1 MRLYVDVHCH
11 IGTTITYDPAVGQST
26 GRCLARMASAGI
38 VAAVVG
44 PTAVGSSQIRGL
56 LDTNDQNAIIVRA
69 CRQFPDRFPI
79 GLALIELRHG
89 QVGVDALEET
99 LVEGGLK
106 GIMWH
111 PAGMTFERQ
120 LHPFL
125 EVASLGGGL
134 CLLHESPARTA
145 AYARR
150 FPNLTFIVHAGVEE
164 EIESCRQLDNI
175 WFEIVQRPKGPKSD
189 WDLPQLVKQL
199 GSERIL
205 FGTDLPYYDF
215 RILQAQVESASI
227 DETTR
232 DRIAFQNAVTLIQ
245 RLRPDW
251 KPPREAAASPQNY
264 TYEELWAPKE
274 VGSERLL

>member
-26 GRCLARMASAGI
+26 GRCLARMASAGV

-120 LHPFL
+120 LYPFL

-264 TYEELWAPKE
+264 TYEELWDPKE
-274 VGSERLL
+274 AGSERLL

>member
-26 GRCLARMASAGI
+26 GRCLGRMASAGV

-120 LHPFL
+120 LYPFL

-134 CLLHESPARTA
+134 CLMHESPARTA

-264 TYEELWAPKE
+264 TYEELWDPKE
-274 VGSERLL
+274 AGSERLL

>member
-26 GRCLARMASAGI
+26 GRCLGRMASAGV

-111 PAGMTFERQ
+111 PAGMTFQRQ
-120 LHPFL
+120 LYPFL

-264 TYEELWAPKE
+264 TYEELWDPKE
-274 VGSERLL
+274 AGSERLL

>member
-26 GRCLARMASAGI
+26 GRCLGRMASAGV

-56 LDTNDQNAIIVRA
+56 LDTNYQNAIIVRA

-79 GLALIELRHG
+79 GLALVELRHG

-120 LHPFL
+120 LYPFL

-264 TYEELWAPKE
+264 TYEELWDPKE
-274 VGSERLL
+274 AGSERLL

>member
-11 IGTTITYDPAVGQST
+11 IGTTITYDPVVGQST
-26 GRCLARMASAGI
+26 GRCLARMASAGV

-56 LDTNDQNAIIVRA
+56 LDTNDQNGIIVRA

-120 LHPFL
+120 LYPFL

-264 TYEELWAPKE
+264 TYEELWDPKE
-274 VGSERLL
+274 AGSERLL

>member
-26 GRCLARMASAGI
+26 GRCLGRMASAGV

-79 GLALIELRHG
+79 GLALVELRHG

-120 LHPFL
+120 LYPFL

-264 TYEELWAPKE
+264 TYEELWDPKE
-274 VGSERLL
+274 AGSERLL

>member
-11 IGTTITYDPAVGQST
+11 IGTTITYDPAVGQTT
-26 GRCLARMASAGI
+26 GRCLARMADTSV

-44 PTAVGSSQIRGL
+44 PTAVGSSQVRGV
-56 LDTNDQNAIIVRA
+56 LDTKDQNGIIVRA

-111 PAGMTFERQ
+111 PSGMTFERQ
-120 LHPFL
+120 LYPFL

-134 CLLHESPARTA
+134 CLLHESAARTA
-145 AYARR
+145 AYAQR
-150 FPNLTFIVHAGVEE
+150 FPNLIFIVHAGVGEE
-164 EIESCRQLDNI
+164 FELCKPLDNV
-175 WFEIVQRPKGPKSD
+175 WFEIVQRPIGSKSD
-189 WDLPQLVKQL
+189 WDLPQLINEL

-205 FGTDLPYYDF
+205 FGSDLPYYDY
-215 RILQAQVESASI
+215 RILQAQLESADI

-232 DRIAFQNAVTLIQ
+232 DRIAFHNAVTLIQ
-245 RLRPDW
+245 SVRPDW
-251 KPPREAAASPQNY
+251 EPPSEAAAAPQNY
-264 TYEELWAPKE
+264 SYEELWAPKE
-274 VGSERLL
+274 AGSERLL

>member
-26 GRCLARMASAGI
+26 GRCLARMASAGV

-120 LHPFL
+120 LYPFL

-145 AYARR
+145 FYARR

-264 TYEELWAPKE
+264 TYEELWDPKE
-274 VGSERLL
+274 AGSERLL

>member
-26 GRCLARMASAGI
+26 GRCLARMASAGV